1 MCCCLLNHAKNVP
14 STPLPL
20 PPGRPVP
27 SRAAGPCYLI
37 PLPYLPGPPLKRA
50 PKEGSLAA
58 SHWPLGEHFKPV
70 MKNGTRQTH
79 IDLRIALD
87 KAKNPQQRR
96 DPTTL
101 SLSLLRGS
109 ESNSMGMEVTDICM
123 DKESDCVTV
132 YSTVVAHDSEHET
145 APSDLDV
152 TQSYDHNNGDP
163 VQQLLEANAEVKE
176 CEVKE
181 CTAEKSIKISEL
193 SEAGKCEEVVPPPSC
208 KESLP
213 DEKMKLENQ
222 TRKDDNKKSKSSA
235 KPKSRTGCGNAR
247 TNCTVPQPF
256 ALATEKRAS
265 CATRP
270 TGIEPDAET
279 AVSKSSNVNSL
290 QHQHLIN
297 KNQKQMVSPLV
308 SRKPLQPDNKKH
320 PDEEDSYSVNSSYPV
335 IGSI

>member
-1 MCCCLLNHAKNVP
+1 MIGDTYV
-14 STPLPL
+14 ST
-20 PPGRPVP
+20 
-27 SRAAGPCYLI
+27 S
-37 PLPYLPGPPLKRA
+37 
-50 PKEGSLAA
+50 
-58 SHWPLGEHFKPV
+58 
-70 MKNGTRQTH
+70 Q
-79 IDLRIALD
+79 
-87 KAKNPQQRR
+87 
-96 DPTTL
+96 
-101 SLSLLRGS
+101 
-109 ESNSMGMEVTDICM
+109 SMGMEVTDICM

-132 YSTVVAHDSEHET
+132 YSTVVTHDSEHET

-247 TNCTVPQPF
+247 INCTVPQPF

-265 CATRP
+265 CGTRP

-290 QHQHLIN
+290 QHQHLTN
-297 KNQKQMVSPLV
+297 KNQKQVPALKTRFLHSLLSFVHVFWISKFLANHLSLV
-308 SRKPLQPDNKKH
+308 SLDWVSCFSH
-320 PDEEDSYSVNSSYPV
+320 LPV
-335 IGSI
+335 SCSNHCSL